1 MILGVVDGYAMDDFD
16 RMLAVNIRAPFV
28 AIQAALP
35 HFRAGGRVITIGSI
49 VADRSEFPGSAVYSM
64 TKGALAAM
72 VRGLA
77 IDLAKRAITVNNIQ
91 PGPTATDMNPE
102 DGPHSSAVRALVPLG
117 RFGSAD
123 EIASF
128 VAYIAG
134 PEASFI
140 TSASL
145 TIDGGYTA

>member
-1 MILGVVDGYAMDDFD
+1 VTIRFSAFAWRPKFGVFIL
-16 RMLAVNIRAPFV
+16 R
-28 AIQAALP
+28 
-35 HFRAGGRVITIGSI
+35 HFIA
-49 VADRSEFPGSAVYSM
+49 FPGTSVYSM
-64 TKGALAAM
+64 TEGAVAAM

-91 PGPTATDMNPE
+91 PDPAATDMNPE

-117 RFGSAD
+117 RFGLTE
-123 EIASF
+123 EITSF
-128 VAYIAG
+128 VAYVAS

-140 TSASL
+140 TGASL